1 MSLKRRGRRNAE
13 QRPQG
18 SAGAPAGTSTLR
30 ALRDF
35 ARSGQRH
42 RYGAGGAQTAEL
54 RLPPRV
60 EGAVP
65 VVVTIHGGY
74 WQASHSRRMT
84 RPMAADLARRGWA
97 TWNLEYRRVGR
108 RQGGGWPATFEDVA
122 AGIDGLADLDDERLD
137 LEHVVAIG
145 HSAGGLLALWAAT
158 RPNLPAGTPGA
169 EPRVRLGAVAALG
182 AVSDLEA
189 DPQLTRPGQP
199 VHDLMGGAPDQV
211 PERYELANPRRRLP
225 LGLPIL
231 LVHGDADEMIPVAR
245 TRSFAEAARQAGDQ
259 VEAVEFPG
267 ANHMAVADTR
277 TAGWEATV
285 GWLGE
290 LGWASVAAT

>member
-1 MSLKRRGRRNAE
+1 M
-13 QRPQG
+13 
-18 SAGAPAGTSTLR
+18 
-30 ALRDF
+30 
-35 ARSGQRH
+35 
-42 RYGAGGAQTAEL
+42 
-54 RLPPRV
+54 
-60 EGAVP
+60 
-65 VVVTIHGGY
+65 
-74 WQASHSRRMT
+74 
-84 RPMAADLARRGWA
+84 
-97 TWNLEYRRVGR
+97 
-108 RQGGGWPATFEDVA
+108 A
-122 AGIDGLADLDDERLD
+122 AGIDRLADLDDERLD

-145 HSAGGLLALWAAT
+145 HSAGGLLALWAAA

-245 TRSFAEAARQAGDQ
+245 TREFARGCSSGGRPGGGDRVSRRQPHGRGRHPHRRLGGDGRLAG
-259 VEAVEFPG
+259 
-267 ANHMAVADTR
+267 R
-277 TAGWEATV
+277 AG
-285 GWLGE
+285 LGE
-290 LGWASVAAT
+290 RRG